1 MAITAALA
9 VSAAL
14 LFPRLRHL
22 LWAYVAAVAFTRVMF
37 GAHFPLD
44 VLAGTALGTA
54 RALPVVIA
62 FELTRRPAGRRRGRS
77 WMGRPVRTSSAS

>member
-1 MAITAALA
+1 MVRCLPGRTAEHLPATEG
-9 VSAAL
+9 
-14 LFPRLRHL
+14 L